1 MSGEADRI
9 ESFERLMAR
18 HDNSDRLREAFLKEL
33 LQSDWKEQVISVVG
47 TLFENNHKSLI
58 FVGDRIFLRSK
69 SWFLSTSRAEI
80 YVASKSKTSF
90 KMWHPKLPL

>member
-1 MSGEADRI
+1 MLMSRCYKASKMSGEADRI

-69 SWFLSTSRAEI
+69 S
-80 YVASKSKTSF
+80 
-90 KMWHPKLPL
+90 